1 MNSLKIKLIV
11 IVILSCICGWI
22 VTRPR
27 PTEAQG
33 PNKFLFVRGFV
44 AAGVTSTV
52 AGASA
57 VKIKDIAL
65 PNAKVFLVPFNNL
78 NQPVDSALTD
88 LSGRF
93 AIKTDKTGTFTICI
107 EAEGFPRFCQ
117 QREFRLF
124 RTSQYLGT
132 LRVPLPRNSPS
143 AAAFGE
149 VKLADGSVPRGFEPF
164 VGVNAFGRVRL
175 AAGGTRR

>member
-11 IVILSCICGWI
+11 ILILSCICGWI

-33 PNKFLFVRGFV
+33 PAKILFVRGFV
-44 AAGVTSTV
+44 AAGVSSTV

-78 NQPVDSALTD
+78 TQPVASALTD

-93 AIKTDKTGTFTICI
+93 AIKTEKTGTFTICI

-132 LRVPLPRNSPS
+132 LRVPLPRNSQ
-143 AAAFGE
+143 AAAVYGD
-149 VKLADGSVPRGFEPF
+149 VLLADGSIPRGFDPF
-164 VGVNAFGRVRL
+164 LGVNAFGRVKL
-175 AAGGTRR
+175 NVGSST